1 MKLAAWL
8 APRVV
13 LVATA
18 VAVAAAPGCRGE
30 ASDDDC
36 ERAGKAIESLWRR
49 ETASVA
55 GTAPGGFSYHA
66 GRQGTDLASGFVA
79 RCRANLV
86 GKALGK
92 GELACV
98 LDART
103 LADLER
109 CAGP

>member
-1 MKLAAWL
+1 MQLAAWL
-8 APRVV
+8 PVRVA
-13 LVATA
+13 L
-18 VAVAAAPGCRGE
+18 VAAAVVGPVALGCRGE

-36 ERAGKAIESLWRR
+36 ERVGKALEALWRR

-79 RCRANLV
+79 RCRSSLV
-86 GKALGK
+86 GKPLGK

-98 LDART
+98 LDARA